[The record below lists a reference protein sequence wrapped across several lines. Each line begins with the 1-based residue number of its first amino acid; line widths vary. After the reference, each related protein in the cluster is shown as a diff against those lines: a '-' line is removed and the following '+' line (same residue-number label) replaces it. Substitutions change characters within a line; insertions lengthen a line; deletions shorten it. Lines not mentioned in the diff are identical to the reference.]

1 MQRYSS
7 TWSKFVQT
15 SIAFHQNLSKEGRSM
30 MLEDHRSSAQFCQ
43 RQISNTYFRQISN
56 FSQIPKKSSYPKIST
71 TSTCNCSVDRW
82 PGKLELCGTDM
93 TGAE

>member
-43 RQISNTYFRQISN
+43 RQISNTYFRQILN
-56 FSQIPKKSSYPKIST
+56 FTQIPKKSQKFQQPPRVIVALT
-71 TSTCNCSVDRW
+71 D
-82 PGKLELCGTDM
+82 GLEN
-93 TGAE
+93 

>member
-43 RQISNTYFRQISN
+43 RQISNTYFRQILN
-56 FSQIPKKSSYPKIST
+56 FSQIPKKSSYPKCLQPPRVIVALT
-71 TSTCNCSVDRW
+71 D
-82 PGKLELCGTDM
+82 GLEN
-93 TGAE
+93 

>member
-30 MLEDHRSSAQFCQ
+30 MLEDHIEVQLSSAKDKYQTRISDKYRIFHKYQ
-43 RQISNTYFRQISN
+43 RNPATQKFLQPPCVIVALT
-56 FSQIPKKSSYPKIST
+56 
-71 TSTCNCSVDRW
+71 D
-82 PGKLELCGTDM
+82 GLEN
-93 TGAE
+93 